1 MAFDPRCDVTVN
13 SGAFRVDVDELCAA
27 HTLISGEETLAIMPA
42 RLALDAALGEA
53 DAVSGLIPEASARL
67 VSAITGALS
76 ALNSLETEIDSLRWK
91 LQDTALTYAD
101 AENGSSL
108 WELVPGSPMGPQLGP
123 RGLGTMV
130 MGPGGLALTGAS
142 ALVHGAQNASARVGV
157 PWLPTLLMPGLS
169 SLVAEKDLCDT
180 AIDGLLFNYH
190 VDEMS
195 GARFQRDL
203 GRFALDVNSLP
214 AFRGVAQSLAGL
226 GVSQDLN
233 STSTQS
239 ASGIAALAA
248 PWVAALYNRMG
259 CGHGAS
265 YGVAVRGTDGDTRV
279 HHNGTAAHI
288 PSGTLDARTRS
299 ALAAMPEAAPD
310 THYEGVT
317 TSADAIEHITEMHGG
332 DADNGE
338 IAIEEHVTVGE
349 DGATTRSWTVDI
361 RGTQSFAIGQSGP
374 QDMTTNLQGVA
385 GMSSDQLVAIKEAM
399 NAAGI
404 APGEAV
410 EFAGHSQGGIMAAQM
425 AADPSVR
432 ARYNVVSVVTAGSPT
447 ATIAPSDVPVLAYEN
462 SGDIVPGLDGNATRG
477 DNVTTVMFHDYE
489 ATCHTDDPVPCSHS
503 APLYVDEIR
512 STLNAARASSDPGL
526 GALAAAEARRTQAL
540 GLTPG
545 TQTTIHHYQT
555 RRITQG

>member
-1 MAFDPRCDVTVN
+1 MAFDPRRDVTVN

-27 HTLISGEETLAIMPA
+27 HTLISGEETLAIVPA

-67 VSAITGALS
+67 ASAITGALS

-91 LQDTALTYAD
+91 LQDTALTYAN

-108 WELVPGSPMGPQLGP
+108 WELVPGSPLGPQLSA
-123 RGLGTMV
+123 RGVGTMV
-130 MGPGGLALTGAS
+130 MGPAGLALTGAS
-142 ALVHGAQNASARVGV
+142 ALVHGAQDASARAGV

-180 AIDGLLFNYH
+180 VIDGLLFKYH
-190 VDEMS
+190 ADEAS

-239 ASGIAALAA
+239 ASGVAALAA
-248 PWVAALYNRMG
+248 PLFAYLGFTDLRL
-259 CGHGAS
+259 GHGLS
-265 YGVAVRGTDGDTRV
+265 CGIIVRDGDTRV
-279 HHNGTAAHI
+279 RTNGLGSRI
-288 PSGTLDARTRS
+288 PSNALDARTRS
-299 ALAAMPEAAPD
+299 ALAAMPETAPD

-361 RGTQSFAIGQSGP
+361 RGTQSFWIGQSGP

-385 GMSSDQLVAIKEAM
+385 GMNSDQLDAIKEAM

-432 ARYNVVSVVTAGSPT
+432 SRYNVVSVVTAGSPT

-489 ATCHTDDPVPCSHS
+489 ATCHADDPVPCSHS
-503 APLYVDEIR
+503 ASLYVDEIR
-512 STLNAARASSDPGL
+512 STLDAARASSDPGL